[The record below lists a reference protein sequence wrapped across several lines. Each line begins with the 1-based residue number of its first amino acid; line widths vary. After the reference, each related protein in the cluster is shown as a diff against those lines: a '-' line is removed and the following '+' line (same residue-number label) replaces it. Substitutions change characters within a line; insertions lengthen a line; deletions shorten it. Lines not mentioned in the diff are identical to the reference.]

1 MPAVNQPPSG
11 EIPAPSQNTQRE
23 TAGHA
28 LPQAPFY
35 SIPPRRFGA
44 VEHPMIIKD
53 IDKGIKTF
61 GRGHSF
67 QTILDSASPQ
77 ISVPLYFRPDNPTV
91 RPLTSHNAASHNVI
105 VKVTVPKRTGR
116 KRKRGSDGP
125 FEYHDAPPVKK
136 SPVQVDPHQEN
147 PTRQESVEDNPGQ
160 MSAVDGKPADESRTE
175 DTPNENATQESP
187 TQKHSAQDPPG
198 DADSGHENLADD
210 ARQSPPLQE
219 SIEENLLNNPTDRRP
234 QPSIPEG
241 AASILSHSHLDT
253 PSLLRR
259 KLRDTVGRY
268 TLEPVGVVHNT
279 HRYRGLSDFQY
290 SMGNS
295 RFMNRFV
302 AQVMPGS
309 IPKLRQ
315 YEIEVGTAQPP
326 DIDLVPP
333 PFFAPQGMPNA
344 YGYSQNPFVRNLG
357 ADGLGEEEAA
367 ARPASVV
374 SGSDDT
380 ESDAESKFSEEFERV
395 VNTSMR
401 GPAPGYFIRYNEFP
415 SPLRPRVPPDLSDP
429 HVAAVMAELRR
440 AMNERPVW
448 TRRSMFNRLSAAVS
462 SLPKSGNIIKHC
474 IQYAGYQFR
483 GGPWRDSLV
492 RYGVDPR
499 SDPKYRIYQ
508 TLIFKLHKR
517 RVGNVG
523 GTWQSVRR
531 KEVSTL
537 SGSFGRYWK
546 DSVEAAADSAAEEGE
561 RRGGGDHAAPRYS
574 RGHEFDGTSF
584 STDGKVWQVCDIT
597 DPLLARLFAEA
608 EPLPE
613 CDFEKSGWYSPVLWF
628 VAKAIMKRKML
639 AIRFKRH
646 LPDAAFEPA
655 LKIVRDAAASDVA
668 VENINVPLPDLA
680 LTTEER
686 EQIRGRKVKSG
697 RKGRERAEKNKNAP
711 LRIKQKTGYKAEVRF
726 VEYPDGQRYQ
736 VVGVAPSREQS
747 SGPGAEVVSG
757 GAATGEGEEEKDTGV
772 VVEKEENLRDLI
784 ESDEDD
790 QDDEDDDEDEEDD
803 SGSESGGEDE
813 ELEDEED
820 DVDDEPDDYDS
831 GEEEEGEVD
840 EEAIQ
845 WRV

>member
-1 MPAVNQPPSG
+1 MSSLNQPSG
-11 EIPAPSQNTQRE
+11 GIPAPRQKE
-23 TAGHA
+23 TAGND
-28 LPQAPFY
+28 LPQAPSY

-77 ISVPLYFRPDNPTV
+77 ISVPLYLRPDNPTV

-116 KRKRGSDGP
+116 KRKRGTDAP
-125 FEYHDAPPVKK
+125 FEYHDAPPAKK
-136 SPVQVDPHQEN
+136 TPVQ
-147 PTRQESVEDNPGQ
+147 G
-160 MSAVDGKPADESRTE
+160 AD
-175 DTPNENATQESP
+175 
-187 TQKHSAQDPPG
+187 
-198 DADSGHENLADD
+198 
-210 ARQSPPLQE
+210 
-219 SIEENLLNNPTDRRP
+219 
-234 QPSIPEG
+234 
-241 AASILSHSHLDT
+241 SILSHSLLDT

-259 KLRDTVGRY
+259 KLRDTAGRY

-309 IPKLRQ
+309 IAELRR

-333 PFFAPQGMPNA
+333 PLFAPQGMPNA
-344 YGYSQNPFVRNLG
+344 YNFSQNPFVRNLG
-357 ADGLGEEEAA
+357 ADGLGEE
-367 ARPASVV
+367 ARPVSA
-374 SGSDDT
+374 SGSSDET
-380 ESDAESKFSEEFERV
+380 ESDAESRFSEEFERV

-499 SDPKYRIYQ
+499 SDPKHRIYQ

-546 DSVEAAADSAAEEGE
+546 DSVEAADSAADD
-561 RRGGGDHAAPRYS
+561 GGGGGETPRKS

-584 STDGKVWQVCDIT
+584 TTDGKVWQVCDIT
-597 DPLLARLFAEA
+597 DPLLAKLFAEA

-697 RKGRERAEKNKNAP
+697 RKGGRERAEKNKNAP
-711 LRIKQKTGYKAEVRF
+711 LRIRQKSGYKAEVRF

-747 SGPGAEVVSG
+747 ESAVPADEVA
-757 GAATGEGEEEKDTGV
+757 GAAGAAGEGEEEKV
-772 VVEKEENLRDLI
+772 AEVVEKEENLRDLI

-790 QDDEDDDEDEEDD
+790 QDDDDDDEDDDD
-803 SGSESGGEDE
+803 SGSESEGEDE

-820 DVDDEPDDYDS
+820 DVEDEPDDYDS
-831 GEEEEGEVD
+831 GEEGGELD

>member
-1 MPAVNQPPSG
+1 MPSLAQPPG
-11 EIPAPSQNTQRE
+11 AATAPSKE
-23 TAGHA
+23 TGAKN
-28 LPQAPFY
+28 LPQAPSY

-105 VKVTVPKRTGR
+105 VKVTIPKRTGR
-116 KRKRGSDGP
+116 KRKRGTDAP
-125 FEYHDAPPVKK
+125 FEYYDAPPAKK
-136 SPVQVDPHQEN
+136 A
-147 PTRQESVEDNPGQ
+147 SVE
-160 MSAVDGKPADESRTE
+160 E
-175 DTPNENATQESP
+175 
-187 TQKHSAQDPPG
+187 
-198 DADSGHENLADD
+198 
-210 ARQSPPLQE
+210 PL
-219 SIEENLLNNPTDRRP
+219 INPTDRRP
-234 QPSIPEG
+234 PPVIPPG
-241 AASILSHSHLDT
+241 AENILSHSHLDT

-259 KLRDTVGRY
+259 KLRDTAGRY

-290 SMGNS
+290 SLGNS
-295 RFMNRFV
+295 KFMNRFV

-315 YEIEVGTAQPP
+315 YEIEVGTAQAP

-333 PFFAPQGMPNA
+333 PFFAPQGMPNS
-344 YGYSQNPFVRNLG
+344 YNYTQNPFVRNLG
-357 ADGLGEEEAA
+357 VDGLGEE
-367 ARPASVV
+367 ARPV
-374 SGSDDT
+374 SGGSDDES
-380 ESDAESKFSEEFERV
+380 ESDVSSRFSEEFESV

-415 SPLRPRVPPDLSDP
+415 SPARPRVPPDLSDP

-448 TRRSMFNRLSAAVS
+448 TRRSMFNRLSSAVS

-492 RYGVDPR
+492 KYGVDPR
-499 SDPKYRIYQ
+499 SDPKYRVYQ

-546 DSVEAAADSAAEEGE
+546 DSVEAADSAADGE
-561 RRGGGDHAAPRYS
+561 RGGGGGDKDSNRETPS
-574 RGHEFDGTSF
+574 RHPSRVGHEFDGTSF
-584 STDGKVWQVCDIT
+584 STDGKVWQVCDIS

-608 EPLPE
+608 QPLPE
-613 CDFEKSGWYSPVLWF
+613 CDFEKSGWYPPVLWF

-655 LKIVRDAAASDVA
+655 LKIVRDAAAAGKAAV
-668 VENINVPLPDLA
+668 VENINVPLPDLG

-686 EQIRGRKVKSG
+686 EQIRGRKMKGG
-697 RKGRERAEKNKNAP
+697 RKGRDRSDKNKNAT
-711 LRIKQKTGYKAEVRF
+711 LRIRQKMAGGKAEVRF
-726 VEYPDGQRYQ
+726 VEYPEDGRYQ
-736 VVGVAPSREQS
+736 VVGRAMEDAPNSSSREQS
-747 SGPGAEVVSG
+747 AVVDGGEAVGEVEGPKESVA
-757 GAATGEGEEEKDTGV
+757 D
-772 VVEKEENLRDLI
+772 VVEKEETLKDLI

-790 QDDEDDDEDEEDD
+790 EDDEDDDDDDDDEESEGDGDELEEDE
-803 SGSESGGEDE
+803 
-813 ELEDEED
+813 
-820 DVDDEPDDYDS
+820 DVDQEMDDYDLQ
-831 GEEEEGEVD
+831 GEEID

-845 WRV
+845 WRI

>member
-1 MPAVNQPPSG
+1 
-11 EIPAPSQNTQRE
+11 
-23 TAGHA
+23 
-28 LPQAPFY
+28 
-35 SIPPRRFGA
+35 
-44 VEHPMIIKD
+44 MIIKD

-61 GRGHSF
+61 GRSHSF

-116 KRKRGSDGP
+116 KRKRGTDAP
-125 FEYHDAPPVKK
+125 FEYHDAPPAKK
-136 SPVQVDPHQEN
+136 TSVQADAPEENQAQTDSVQEN
-147 PTRQESVEDNPGQ
+147 LGQGVATNEKQADEAHHEQPPHESTTQADPSPKQTSQDAPDHSHTKDEN
-160 MSAVDGKPADESRTE
+160 PADESRP
-175 DTPNENATQESP
+175 TPPVQEINQGTLVQEP
-187 TQKHSAQDPPG
+187 AQETLP
-198 DADSGHENLADD
+198 H
-210 ARQSPPLQE
+210 
-219 SIEENLLNNPTDRRP
+219 PTDRRP
-234 QPSIPEG
+234 PPTIPDG
-241 AASILSHSHLDT
+241 AASVLSHSHLDT

-259 KLRDTVGRY
+259 KLRDTAGRY
-268 TLEPVGVVHNT
+268 RLEPVGVVHNT

-290 SMGNS
+290 SMGAS

-333 PFFAPQGMPNA
+333 PLFAPQGMPNA
-344 YGYSQNPFVRNLG
+344 YNYSQNPFVRHLG
-357 ADGLGEEEAA
+357 ADGTLPGEEDEAQA
-367 ARPASVV
+367 PRRQHDLAVVDAS
-374 SGSDDT
+374 SSSSSSDSDG
-380 ESDAESKFSEEFERV
+380 EKSDAASSRFSEEFERV

-415 SPLRPRVPPDLSDP
+415 APERPRVPPDLSDP

-440 AMNERPVW
+440 AMRERPVW

-499 SDPKYRIYQ
+499 SDPAHRIYQ

-523 GTWQSVRR
+523 GSWQSVRR

-546 DSVEAAADSAAEEGE
+546 DSVEAAAASSVEGSAGGATEEAAAA
-561 RRGGGDHAAPRYS
+561 GGGGSEREATPRVLS
-574 RGHEFDGTSF
+574 ARGHEFDGTSF
-584 STDGKVWQVCDIT
+584 TTDGKVWQVCDIT

-613 CDFEKSGWYSPVLWF
+613 CDFEKSGWYPPVLWF

-639 AIRFKRH
+639 AIRFRRH

-655 LKIVRDAAASDVA
+655 LKIVRDSAAAGGGGTAA
-668 VENINVPLPDLA
+668 VENINVPLPDLG

-697 RKGRERAEKNKNAP
+697 RKGRERAEKNKNAT
-711 LRIKQKTGYKAEVRF
+711 LRIRQKGAGAAAGAGQKGEVRY
-726 VEYPDGQRYQ
+726 VEYPDGKRYQ
-736 VVGVAPSREQS
+736 VVGTAPSREES
-747 SGPGAEVVSG
+747 AVPAET
-757 GAATGEGEEEKDTGV
+757 AADGEVAEGVEGEKVAE

-790 QDDEDDDEDEEDD
+790 QDEDDDEDEEDD
-803 SGSESGGEDE
+803 SGTESEGGDE

-820 DVDDEPDDYDS
+820 EGDDEPDGYDS
-831 GEEEEGEVD
+831 VEDEGEVD

>member
-1 MPAVNQPPSG
+1 
-11 EIPAPSQNTQRE
+11 
-23 TAGHA
+23 
-28 LPQAPFY
+28 
-35 SIPPRRFGA
+35 
-44 VEHPMIIKD
+44 
-53 IDKGIKTF
+53 
-61 GRGHSF
+61 
-67 QTILDSASPQ
+67 
-77 ISVPLYFRPDNPTV
+77 VPLYFRPDNPTV
-91 RPLTSHNAASHNVI
+91 RPLTSHNAATHNVI

-116 KRKRGSDGP
+116 KRKRGTDAP
-125 FEYHDAPPVKK
+125 FEYHGTSPAKK
-136 SPVQVDPHQEN
+136 SPVEVDVPHEVAAQENSVQEN
-147 PTRQESVEDNPGQ
+147 PVQDDLGQPDGAINSKPAYGEHLGQRNPIQEEPTRQNSAPERSVQETVGQTDLDNG
-160 MSAVDGKPADESRTE
+160 SPADN
-175 DTPNENATQESP
+175 DYHDHPVQEP
-187 TQKHSAQDPPG
+187 IQDNLPGLTDRQAPPIIPPG
-198 DADSGHENLADD
+198 ADA
-210 ARQSPPLQE
+210 
-219 SIEENLLNNPTDRRP
+219 
-234 QPSIPEG
+234 
-241 AASILSHSHLDT
+241 ILSHSHLDT
-253 PSLLRR
+253 TSLLRR
-259 KLRDTVGRY
+259 KLLDTVGRY
-268 TLEPVGVVHNT
+268 TIEPVGVVHNT

-295 RFMNRFV
+295 RFANRFV

-309 IPKLRQ
+309 ISKLRQ
-315 YEIEVGTAQPP
+315 YEIEVGTAQAP
-326 DIDLVPP
+326 DIDLIPP
-333 PFFAPQGMPNA
+333 PNFAPQGMPNA
-344 YGYSQNPFVRNLG
+344 YSYSQNPFVRNLG
-357 ADGLGEEEAA
+357 ADGLGEE
-367 ARPASVV
+367 ARPVTLSD
-374 SGSDDT
+374 SDDST
-380 ESDAESKFSEEFERV
+380 SSDGESKFSEEFERV

-415 SPLRPRVPPDLSDP
+415 SPSRPRVPPDLSDP

-440 AMNERPVW
+440 AMDERPVW
-448 TRRSMFNRLSAAVS
+448 TRRSMFNRLSSAVS

-546 DSVEAAADSAAEEGE
+546 DSVEAADSPAEEGE
-561 RRGGGDHAAPRYS
+561 RGETPHRYS

-584 STDGKVWQVCDIT
+584 TTDGKVWQVCDIT
-597 DPLLARLFAEA
+597 DPLLTKLFRDAK
-608 EPLPE
+608 PLPE
-613 CDFEKSGWYSPVLWF
+613 CDFEKSGWYHPVLWF

-639 AIRFKRH
+639 AIRFKRT

-655 LKIVRDAAASDVA
+655 LKIVRDAAAGDVA
-668 VENINVPLPDLA
+668 VENINVPLPDLG

-697 RKGRERAEKNKNAP
+697 RKGRERAEKNKNAT
-711 LRIKQKTGYKAEVRF
+711 LRIRQKGAQKAEVRL
-726 VEYPDGQRYQ
+726 VEYPDGKRYQ
-736 VVGVAPSREQS
+736 LVGVAPSREQS
-747 SGPGAEVVSG
+747 SGPAEATEAV
-757 GAATGEGEEEKDTGV
+757 GAAVEDGGEEEKVVD

-790 QDDEDDDEDEEDD
+790 QEDDDDDDDDDDDEDD
-803 SGSESGGEDE
+803 SGSESEREDE

-820 DVDDEPDDYDS
+820 DVDDELEDYDS
-831 GEEEEGEVD
+831 GGEEGGLD